1 MRLKTYT
8 AASMAEA
15 MSLVRKD
22 MGLEAIIVATHQD
35 TPGASVQVTAA
46 LETPDRDDEAFTGWG
61 VDGADQNSRSDG
73 DSERSVVRSSGRL
86 GELRRD
92 LGYHGVPADL
102 AERLARLGVSFA
114 TDDPA
119 LALAG
124 ALDEVFAFSPLP
136 DRPPAKPIMLVGPP
150 GAGKTIVTA
159 KLMMRARRAE
169 RPLAGITTDTR
180 RAGGVE
186 QLQAFTAILG
196 ADLTPADAPAV
207 LAAALRAAGGKE
219 VYIDTAGVNPYDD
232 DELEALRE
240 LVRAARAEPVLV
252 LPAGGDPMEA
262 ADIARALASVGAR
275 RMIAT
280 RLDMTRRFGGLLA
293 AAAAGQMAFAD
304 VGISPFVADGL
315 AAINPVSLARLL
327 APVPAGSAEKTAEKT
342 AAAPARLLAKEA
354 AQ

>member
-22 MGLEAIIVATHQD
+22 MGLNAIIVATHQEA
-35 TPGASVQVTAA
+35 PGAPVQVTAA
-46 LETPDRDDEAFTGWG
+46 LEAPDRDDEVFAGWG
-61 VDGADQNSRSDG
+61 NDRADQKGQAEAGEARERAS
-73 DSERSVVRSSGRL
+73 SEG
-86 GELRRD
+86 GGGALRRD
-92 LGYHGVPADL
+92 LDYHGVPADL
-102 AERLARLGVSFA
+102 AERLSRLGASYA
-114 TDDPA
+114 TDDAA

-124 ALDEVFAFSPLP
+124 ALDEAFAFSPLP
-136 DRPPAKPIMLVGPP
+136 DRPPARPIMLVGPP
-150 GAGKTIVTA
+150 GAGKTIVSA

-196 ADLTPADAPAV
+196 AELTPADAPTG
-207 LAAALRAAGGKE
+207 LAAALQAAGERE

-232 DELEALRE
+232 DELEALRA

-262 ADIARALASVGAR
+262 ADIARAFASVGAR
-275 RMIAT
+275 RLIAT

-327 APVPAGSAEKTAEKT
+327 VPSPDQAAGESADKNTAKTAR
-342 AAAPARLLAKEA
+342 PFAKEA